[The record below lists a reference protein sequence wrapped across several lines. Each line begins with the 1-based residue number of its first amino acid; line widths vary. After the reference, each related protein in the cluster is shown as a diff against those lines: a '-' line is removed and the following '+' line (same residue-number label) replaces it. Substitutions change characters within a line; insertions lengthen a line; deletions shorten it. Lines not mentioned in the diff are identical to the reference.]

1 MLDTYFLLFGRNGYW
16 FFLEAFWDLITGE
29 EMGCETTWRKIFFQT
44 LPQADPAAWRGTI
57 TKSESLFVTCA
68 ASDSG

>member
-16 FFLEAFWDLITGE
+16 FFLEAFWDLRTGE

-44 LPQADPAAWRGTI
+44 LPQADPAAWRGHNHKIRVTLRDLR
-57 TKSESLFVTCA
+57 SE
-68 ASDSG
+68 